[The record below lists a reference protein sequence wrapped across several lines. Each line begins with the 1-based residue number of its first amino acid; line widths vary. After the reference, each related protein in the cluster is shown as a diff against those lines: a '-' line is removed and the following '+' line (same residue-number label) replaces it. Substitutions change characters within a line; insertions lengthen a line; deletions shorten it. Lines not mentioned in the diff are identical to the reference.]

1 MDALDLVIMYWSYR
15 NDIILIVCVSIIDLF
30 FFSFGTGIAKHQL
43 IVELIAN
50 VFVSSI
56 WHHLLNFLMRLL
68 IQVVV
73 ISGHVPR
80 TPVAGPSGLIVIL
93 GAILSTLNIAKLLI
107 IVVYGVRLLL
117 LWPILRRML
126 ILSHPP

>member
-1 MDALDLVIMYWSYR
+1 
-15 NDIILIVCVSIIDLF
+15 
-30 FFSFGTGIAKHQL
+30 
-43 IVELIAN
+43 
-50 VFVSSI
+50 
-56 WHHLLNFLMRLL
+56 MRLL

-80 TPVAGPSGLIVIL
+80 TTVAGPCGLIVIL

-117 LWPILRRML
+117 LWPILSRML